1 MYAGLEAPQTHDS
14 SYMSRAF
21 DMPDPLDP
29 DSCRDL
35 PFVVTRRR
43 LVRLA
48 LVAAETGAR
57 FQREGLDYD
66 PVAWMLAPR
75 ELFEGRDGIEGS
87 LGLSGCLRAI
97 LLHGLGMGLDADP
110 ALIDDLLADEQA
122 VSDPSPMMV

>member
-1 MYAGLEAPQTHDS
+1 MYAGLEALQTHDS
-14 SYMSRAF
+14 RYKSQIF

-35 PFVVTRRR
+35 PFIVTRRR
-43 LVRLA
+43 LIRLA

-75 ELFEGRDGIEGS
+75 EMFDGRDGIEGA

-97 LLHGLGMGLDADP
+97 LLHGLGIGLDADP
-110 ALIDDLLADEQA
+110 ALIDDLLADEPA
-122 VSDPSPMMV
+122 GRDPSPMMA